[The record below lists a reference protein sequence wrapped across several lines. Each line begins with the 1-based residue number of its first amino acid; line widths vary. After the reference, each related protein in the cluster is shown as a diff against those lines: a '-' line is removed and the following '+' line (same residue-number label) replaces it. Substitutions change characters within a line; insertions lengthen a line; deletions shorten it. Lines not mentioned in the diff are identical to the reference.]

1 MQKGIRSHS
10 PQGSDFFSL
19 RFFYFRN
26 SSGDQA
32 AKRTRTN
39 SQRNDGSNRTT
50 LAMARSDLI
59 EIEGVVTKFLGF
71 GVMEVTSENVTVKA
85 KSSGKLLKRN
95 IKILVG
101 DRVKVGVSPYD
112 PSHGIVTWRYR

>member
-1 MQKGIRSHS
+1 
-10 PQGSDFFSL
+10 
-19 RFFYFRN
+19 
-26 SSGDQA
+26 
-32 AKRTRTN
+32 
-39 SQRNDGSNRTT
+39 
-50 LAMARSDLI
+50 MARSDLI

-71 GVMEVTSENVTVKA
+71 GVMEVTSKDVVVKA

-112 PSHGIVTWRYR
+112 PSHGIVTWRYK

>member
-1 MQKGIRSHS
+1 
-10 PQGSDFFSL
+10 
-19 RFFYFRN
+19 
-26 SSGDQA
+26 
-32 AKRTRTN
+32 
-39 SQRNDGSNRTT
+39 
-50 LAMARSDLI
+50 MARNDLI

-71 GVMEVTSENVTVKA
+71 GVMEVTSEDVIVKA

>member
-1 MQKGIRSHS
+1 
-10 PQGSDFFSL
+10 
-19 RFFYFRN
+19 
-26 SSGDQA
+26 
-32 AKRTRTN
+32 
-39 SQRNDGSNRTT
+39 
-50 LAMARSDLI
+50 MARSDLI

-71 GVMEVTSENVTVKA
+71 GLIEVTSKDVVVKA

-112 PSHGIVTWRYR
+112 PSHGIITWRYK

>member
-1 MQKGIRSHS
+1 
-10 PQGSDFFSL
+10 
-19 RFFYFRN
+19 
-26 SSGDQA
+26 
-32 AKRTRTN
+32 
-39 SQRNDGSNRTT
+39 
-50 LAMARSDLI
+50 
-59 EIEGVVTKFLGF
+59 
-71 GVMEVTSENVTVKA
+71 MEVTSDKVVVKA